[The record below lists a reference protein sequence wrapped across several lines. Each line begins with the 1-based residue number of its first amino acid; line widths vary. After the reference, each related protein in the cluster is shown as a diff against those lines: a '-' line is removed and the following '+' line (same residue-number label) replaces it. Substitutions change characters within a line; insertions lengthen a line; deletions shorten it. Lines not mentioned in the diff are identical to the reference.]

1 MARGLTRE
9 QLGVTAE
16 MITTFGE
23 TIFQMSH
30 NLQVREG
37 DPIRTLNWAE
47 IERQREGMGLADGQ
61 IAVRIGLSRDQVMF
75 IRNHEESR
83 RFRTGQQAYL
93 LDLGGGRRFRPER
106 VVPLAERFK
115 YSENALRLRA
125 ALKFDPVL
133 VQRFVQQGW
142 WRDDTLHGWI
152 SRHATER
159 PDAPALIQGERVVS
173 YRTLAN
179 QVARLAEGLRQAG
192 IARGEVVAVQL
203 PNTIEFVV
211 AYLAICRLGAVLCT
225 LHMPYR
231 GAELEALLAH
241 SRAIA
246 VIGLAEAKDW
256 SPARTYLDL
265 QPRIATLR
273 TVVAA
278 GGSVDGALSLRELIE
293 KSPPIDARIPTPL
306 GSDPFLLLYTSGTT
320 SAPKSVPHPY
330 HTMLSNAR
338 LGAPE
343 HRIGHADRVL
353 SAAPFTHLYGLYSL
367 HVAWAVGAACV
378 LLPAFTPAD
387 LAATIARDQPTGL
400 WCGPPHIASMRVQG
414 LFERHDFSSLRL
426 AIMSGSTSPPD
437 LVRWFQA
444 KAPQCAVTQ
453 LWGMTETQG
462 ALYSRPG
469 DHPDVAATSAGR
481 ASPGTEIRIADT
493 GDRSMAVGEEGELQV
508 RGCLLFPGFF
518 DNEPANAA
526 AFTAE
531 GWYRSGDLATMD
543 AAGNVTI
550 TGRSKDIINR
560 GGVKFNPRDVE
571 DLLDMHPSILQSAIV
586 PMPDPVLGE
595 RACCF
600 VTLRPGIAGITL
612 DDIVAYLAARNIAK
626 LKLPE
631 RLVIVAEM
639 PLTPTRKIIKS
650 RLVVPAPS
658 AGETITL

>member
-9 QLGVTAE
+9 QLG
-16 MITTFGE
+16 ITEELIRTFGE

-61 IAVRIGLSRDQVMF
+61 IAARIGLSREQVMF

-106 VVPLAERFK
+106 VVPLEERFK
-115 YSENALRLRA
+115 YSQNALRLRA
-125 ALKFDPVL
+125 ALTFDPSR
-133 VQRFVQQGW
+133 VQSFVKRGW
-142 WRDDTLHGWI
+142 WTDDTLHGWI
-152 SRHATER
+152 SKHAKER
-159 PDAPALIQGERVVS
+159 PDAPALILGERLVT
-173 YRTLAN
+173 YRTLAD

-225 LHMPYR
+225 LHVPYR

-241 SRAIA
+241 SRAVA
-246 VIGLAEAKDW
+246 VIGLAEARDW
-256 SPARTYLDL
+256 SPARTYLAL
-265 QPRIATLR
+265 QRRVPTLQ
-273 TVVAA
+273 TVIAA
-278 GGSVDGALSLRELIE
+278 GAPVDGTLSLTALIE
-293 KSPPIDARIPTPL
+293 TSSPIDARFPGPL
-306 GSDPFLLLYTSGTT
+306 AADPFLLLYTSGTT
-320 SAPKSVPHPY
+320 AAPKGVPHPY

-343 HRIGHADRVL
+343 HRIGPADRVL

-387 LAATIARDQPTGL
+387 LAATIARDQPSGL
-400 WCGPPHIASMRVQG
+400 WCGPPHIASMRAQG
-414 LFERHDFSSLRL
+414 LFELHDFSSLRL
-426 AIMSGSTSPPD
+426 AIMSGSASPPD

-444 KAPQCAVTQ
+444 TTPQCAVTQ

-469 DHPDVAATSAGR
+469 DAPDVAATSAGR
-481 ASPGTEIRIADT
+481 ASPGTEIRIAGPDDQAT
-493 GDRSMAVGEEGELQV
+493 PAGSEGELQV

-518 DNEPANAA
+518 DNARANAT
-526 AFTAE
+526 AFTAD

-543 AAGNVTI
+543 ENGNVTI

-560 GGVKFNPRDVE
+560 GGVKFNPRDIE
-571 DLLDMHPSILQSAIV
+571 DLLDVHPSILQSAIV

-600 VTLRPGIAGITL
+600 VTLRPGTTGITL
-612 DDIVAYLAARNIAK
+612 EDIAAYLSARNIAK
-626 LKLPE
+626 IKLPE
-631 RLVIVAEM
+631 RLVIVQEM

-650 RLVVPAPS
+650 RLVIPA
-658 AGETITL
+658 

>member
-1 MARGLTRE
+1 MARGLSRD
-9 QLGVTAE
+9 QLGITAE
-16 MITTFGE
+16 MIATFGE

-61 IAVRIGLSRDQVMF
+61 IAARIGLSREQVMF

-106 VVPLAERFK
+106 VVPLEERFR

-125 ALKFDPVL
+125 ALRFDPNL
-133 VQRFVQQGW
+133 VRHYVKQGW

-152 SRHATER
+152 SRHTLER
-159 PDAPALIQGERVVS
+159 PTSTALVQGDRVQS
-173 YRTLAN
+173 YAALAD

-231 GAELEALLAH
+231 GADLEALLAH

-246 VIGLAEAKDW
+246 VIGLSEAKDW

-265 QPRIATLR
+265 RQRVPTLQAVIA
-273 TVVAA
+273 V
-278 GGSVDGALSLRELIE
+278 GAPIEGTLSLHALIE
-293 KSPPIDARIPTPL
+293 QSAPIDSRFPAPL
-306 GSDPFLLLYTSGTT
+306 AADPFLLLYTSGTT
-320 SAPKSVPHPY
+320 AAPKGVPHPY

-343 HRIGHADRVL
+343 HRIGPADRVL

-378 LLPAFTPAD
+378 LLPAFTPSD
-387 LAATIARDQPTGL
+387 LAGTIARDRPTGL
-400 WCGPPHIASMRVQG
+400 WCGPPHIASMRAQG

-426 AIMSGSTSPPD
+426 AIMSGSASPPD

-444 KAPQCAVTQ
+444 QTPQCAVTQ

-481 ASPGTEIRIADT
+481 ASPGTEIRIAGQD
-493 GDRSMAVGEEGELQV
+493 DQAMPAGEEGELQV

-518 DNEPANAA
+518 DNDSANAA
-526 AFTAE
+526 AFTAD

-543 AAGNVTI
+543 AAGQVTI

-560 GGVKFNPRDVE
+560 GGVKFNPRDIE
-571 DLLDMHPSILQSAIV
+571 DLLDVHPSILQSAIV

-600 VTLRPGIAGITL
+600 VVLRPDAATMTL
-612 DDIVAYLAARNIAK
+612 QELVAYLSDRKVARI
-626 LKLPE
+626 KLPE
-631 RLVIVAEM
+631 RLVVVQEM

-650 RLVVPAPS
+650 KLVIPPPS
-658 AGETITL
+658 ASGTITL